1 MADIRSVY
9 RGPVTA
15 LHYHPSSKC
24 LFTGTGCTVA
34 AYATTGPSGN
44 VSGKKKKV
52 FEFRVSG
59 QGTAVRGFASRGDS
73 VVAFG
78 NRFMIWIVAS
88 KGDSGV
94 SVSVHRVDY
103 DLSDFPRAACFL
115 SDDMCAVGYTH
126 NYVELVSVHGASSE
140 RRRVLCGGNDSMS
153 FLVSSMNIF
162 MCGGDAIVATGTMF
176 SEVVLWSATTGA
188 IINVIKGHAG
198 PINTTFF
205 SLDNRN
211 LATASD
217 DRTVRV
223 WKPAGES
230 APLQQLECIGTFYGS
245 QGRVWS
251 CSIAGDFVVG
261 SGEDGTVRVWRASEK
276 DSRRPC
282 TMNWHIGKHAWS
294 VCTWTRED
302 GCHMLASGG
311 NGGYVKMCC
320 IEDAFSFSKGALKR
334 EISLGASKPLLHSV
348 AIDKKMGFFVLKDGS
363 IHVLES
369 LADGVPKQVGHV
381 PFAANVMQ
389 ASPDGSFAVV
399 CGTKGE
405 VGLLRYGDAPK
416 FEVCACFPEDTKIV
430 EAFCARDCSEF
441 VLTRNWKGTV
451 RLWKVC
457 ESGLSALGVLVM
469 PPPERSGKKY
479 QHRIATSF
487 DWDRNTEL
495 FVIGDECGGVHLCI
509 KDGIVSSQLGA
520 HGHSRVTGVAA
531 VPSAGEVLSL
541 GKDGSFCRWK
551 NEKGSLSLLER
562 RTCWKLMTGM
572 EGIICADKPASVWG
586 TMGNNLVVQSMED
599 CTHVL
604 TMEMSS
610 QRRDSDI
617 RFCSELDESQLWAS
631 TRKGDSIVLT
641 VPTTS
646 GPLFRESV
654 LQYGVHG
661 MEVNCIKY
669 CPALGVFITAGR
681 DRMLRVLSCDFAS
694 GDARTEQEIFGHTST
709 VKGFSVYTRSGKSEE
724 KSFLF
729 SCGGN
734 AELMAF
740 GTERN
745 ECTGKTWFRA
755 LGKFLIKSVETL
767 DSADGDD
774 DDENEN
780 ENESKLSC
788 VDAFADECVANEG
801 KCFVAVGS
809 SDATLYLALFD
820 CKKEA
825 FCAEPPR
832 KVSLDSIPLSI
843 GHVQVGR
850 FSYLVVGKNNGGYE
864 CFSVSPEF
872 KSVCSVSGVHETGIN
887 SFDIAPHLE
896 GATKSWELFGAGDD
910 QAVSRALLEVVG
922 GSSGGEGNGTL
933 SFTGHQ
939 RLERADFSSITCLA
953 LCGDGTFVTSGLSQL
968 VRRWKYEDGEIREVS
983 SPVVTDVA
991 DVMSIATTADGA
1003 KTIAISGQ
1011 GVQFFGL

>member
-34 AYATTGPSGN
+34 AYDTAEN
-44 VSGKKKKV
+44 NNKKNKKKKV
-52 FEFRVSG
+52 FEFRVPG

-78 NRFMIWIVAS
+78 NRFMIWITAS
-88 KGDSGV
+88 TGERGA
-94 SVSVHRVDY
+94 SVSVIRVDY

-115 SDDMCAVGYTH
+115 SDDVCAVGYTH
-126 NYVELVSVHGASSE
+126 NYVELVSVRGESSG
-140 RRRVLCGGNDSMS
+140 RKKVLCGGDDSMS

-162 MCGGDAIVATGTMF
+162 PYGGDAIVATGTMF

-188 IINVIKGHAG
+188 IISIIKGHAG
-198 PINTTFF
+198 PVNMTFF
-205 SLDNRN
+205 SPADGS

-223 WKPAGES
+223 WKPVGES
-230 APLQQLECIGTFYGS
+230 VPLQQLECIGTFYGS

-251 CSIAGDFVVG
+251 CSIAGEYVAG
-261 SGEDGTVRVWRASEK
+261 SGEDGTVRMWRASEK

-294 VCTWTRED
+294 VCTWQRED
-302 GCHMLASGG
+302 GRHMLASGG

-320 IEDAFSFSKGALKR
+320 IEDAFSFSRGMLKR
-334 EISLGASKPLLHSV
+334 EISLGASKPLLHSI
-348 AIDKKMGFFVLKDGS
+348 AIDKRMGFFVLKDGS
-363 IHVLES
+363 VHVVEN
-369 LADGVPKQVGHV
+369 LADGVHKQVAHV

-389 ASPDGSFAVV
+389 ASPNGNFVV
-399 CGTKGE
+399 ICGTKGE
-405 VGLLRYGDAPK
+405 VGCLWYGDAPR
-416 FEVCACFPEDTKIV
+416 FEVCGCFPEDTKIV
-430 EAFCARDCSEF
+430 EAFCARGCSEF
-441 VLTRNWKGTV
+441 VLTSNWKGTV
-451 RLWKVC
+451 RLWRVL
-457 ESGLSALGVLVM
+457 ESSLSALGVLVM

-487 DWDRNTEL
+487 DWDRSTGL
-495 FVIGDECGGVHLCI
+495 FVVGDECGGVHLCT
-509 KDGIVSSQLGA
+509 KEGIVSSQLGA

-551 NEKGSLSLLER
+551 ICAGEKGSLSLLER

-572 EGIICADKPASVWG
+572 EGIVSSDRPASVWG

-617 RFCSELDESQLWAS
+617 RFCSELDESQLWSS
-631 TRKGDSIVLT
+631 TRKGNSIVLT
-641 VPTTS
+641 VPTPAS

-661 MEVNCIKY
+661 MEMNCIKY
-669 CPALGVFITAGR
+669 CPALGAFITAGR

-709 VKGFSVYTRSGKSEE
+709 VKGFSVYTQQGNGESGPR
-724 KSFLF
+724 SFLF

-745 ECTGKTWFRA
+745 ERTGKTWFRA
-755 LGKFLIKSVETL
+755 LGKFPVKSVEAL
-767 DSADGDD
+767 DSAGDDGDD
-774 DDENEN
+774 DDDN

-788 VDAFADECVANEG
+788 VDAFADESTASEG

-820 CKKEA
+820 CGKEA

-843 GHVQVGR
+843 GHVQVGK
-850 FSYLVVGKNNGGYE
+850 SAYLIVGKNNGGYE
-864 CFSVSPEF
+864 CFGVSPEF
-872 KSVCSVSGVHETGIN
+872 RSVCSVSCVHETGIN
-887 SFDIAPHLE
+887 SFGIAPCSG
-896 GATKSWELFGAGDD
+896 GAPESWELFGAGDD
-910 QAVSRALLEVVG
+910 QAVSRAVLEVDN
-922 GSSGGEGNGTL
+922 SNGAL
-933 SFTGHQ
+933 SFTSHQ

-968 VRRWKYEDGEIREVS
+968 VRRWKYVDGEIREVA
-983 SPVVTDVA
+983 PPIVTDVA
-991 DVMSIATTADGA
+991 DVMSIATADDA
-1003 KTIAISGQ
+1003 KTVAISGQ
-1011 GVQFFGL
+1011 GVQFFGI